1 METPLT
7 GIVAQHSLR
16 AAVAEVMTVDNVT
29 EGVPTAFSAILHR
42 KLPQAS
48 NSSVT
53 ILPLPGEAG
62 FVPTGKGDAIRF
74 RGQLT
79 APSDQAYERL
89 AQRFGAIGYTPLLRK
104 DDDRM
109 RDVVLAVPGT
119 LRKANQRLGVAA
131 LLFGLTLVS
140 CLFAGAQMVER
151 LTGVNWNLLDGL
163 PYALSLLAILG
174 AHELGHYLTA
184 RRLGSPTS
192 LPYFIPMPF
201 GFGTLGAV
209 INMVAPPRN
218 RRHLLAIAVAGPL
231 AGLAVAVPLLFIGL
245 KLSHIEPLPVG
256 PFLNG
261 QGPLMEGN
269 SVLYAAMKYAIFG
282 RLLPSNGQ
290 DVFVHQIAFAGWV
303 GLLVTGLNLIPAG
316 QLDGGHIVYALFG
329 EKIANIFLWTV
340 LAVLVALAFLW
351 QGWIIWVVL
360 IFFLGR
366 LRAEPLDD
374 LTQLTSRQR
383 VLAMAMI
390 LVFFLVFTPIPM
402 RVIKG

>member
-16 AAVAEVMTVDNVT
+16 AAVAEVMAVEDVT
-29 EGVPTAFSAILHR
+29 EGVPTAVSAILYR

-48 NSSVT
+48 SPAAPTV
-53 ILPLPGEAG
+53 LLPGETG
-62 FVPTGKGDAIRF
+62 FVPTGRGDAIRF

-89 AQRFGAIGYTPLLRK
+89 AKRFGALGYTPLLRK
-104 DDDRM
+104 DDDRL

-119 LRKANQRLGVAA
+119 LRKANQRLGIAA

-140 CLFAGAQMVER
+140 CLFAGAQMVEGP
-151 LTGVNWNLLDGL
+151 TAVNWNLLDGL
-163 PYALSLLAILG
+163 PYAVSLLAILG

-231 AGLAVAVPLLFIGL
+231 AGLAVAIPVLLIGL
-245 KLSHIEPLPVG
+245 KLSQIEPLPVAG
-256 PFLNG
+256 PY
-261 QGPLMEGN
+261 QMEGN
-269 SVLYAAMKYAIFG
+269 SLLYFALKFIVFG
-282 RLLPSNGQ
+282 RWLPANGV
-290 DVFVHQIAFAGWV
+290 DVFIHPVAFAGWV

-329 EKIANIFLWTV
+329 EKMANIFLWAV
-340 LAVLVALAFLW
+340 LAVLVALLFFW
-351 QGWIIWVVL
+351 PGWALWVVL

-366 LRAEPLDD
+366 LALNRS
-374 LTQLTSRQR
+374 TT
-383 VLAMAMI
+383 
-390 LVFFLVFTPIPM
+390 
-402 RVIKG
+402 

>member
-1 METPLT
+1 MQTPLT

-16 AAVAEVMTVDNVT
+16 VAVAEVMAVEDVT
-29 EGVPTAFSAILHR
+29 EGVPTAVSAILHR

-48 NSSVT
+48 HPAAPPV
-53 ILPLPGEAG
+53 LLPGETG
-62 FVPTGKGDAIRF
+62 FVPTGRGDAIRF

-79 APSDQAYERL
+79 APSDRAYERL
-89 AQRFGAIGYTPLLRK
+89 AQRFGALGYTPLLRK
-104 DDDRM
+104 DDDRL

-119 LRKANQRLGVAA
+119 LRKANQRLGIAA
-131 LLFGLTLVS
+131 LLFGLTLIS
-140 CLFAGAQMVER
+140 CLFAGAQMVEG
-151 LTGVNWNLLDGL
+151 LTDVNWNLLDGL
-163 PYALSLLAILG
+163 PYAMSLLAILG

-218 RRHLLAIAVAGPL
+218 RRHLLSIAVAGPL
-231 AGLAVAVPLLFIGL
+231 AGLAVAIPVLLIGL
-245 KLSHIEPLPVG
+245 RLSHIEPLPAAG
-256 PFLNG
+256 PY
-261 QGPLMEGN
+261 QMEGN
-269 SVLYAAMKYAIFG
+269 SLLYFALKFIVFG
-282 RLLPSNGQ
+282 RLLPANGV
-290 DVFVHQIAFAGWV
+290 DVFIHPVAFAGWV

-329 EKIANIFLWTV
+329 EQIANIFLWAV
-340 LAVLVALAFLW
+340 LAVLVALLFFW
-351 QGWIIWVVL
+351 PGWALWVVL

-390 LVFFLVFTPIPM
+390 LIFFLVFTPIPM

>member
-1 METPLT
+1 MQTPLT

-16 AAVAEVMTVDNVT
+16 VAVAEVMAVEDVT

-48 NSSVT
+48 SPAAPTLS
-53 ILPLPGEAG
+53 LPGEAG
-62 FVPTGKGDAIRF
+62 FVPTGRGDAIRF

-89 AQRFGAIGYTPLLRK
+89 AQRFGALGYTPLLRK
-104 DDDRM
+104 DDDRL
-109 RDVVLAVPGT
+109 RDVVLAVPGM
-119 LRKANQRLGVAA
+119 LRKANQRLGIAT
-131 LLFGLTLVS
+131 LLFAVTMVS
-140 CLFAGAQMVER
+140 CLFVGAQMVEG
-151 LTGVNWNLLDGL
+151 LTSINWNLLDGL
-163 PYALSLLAILG
+163 PYAVSLLAILG

-231 AGLAVAVPLLFIGL
+231 AGLAVAIPVLLIGL
-245 KLSHIEPLPVG
+245 RLSQIEPLPVAG
-256 PFLNG
+256 PY
-261 QGPLMEGN
+261 QMEGN
-269 SVLYAAMKYAIFG
+269 SLLYFALKFIVFG
-282 RLLPSNGQ
+282 RLLPANGV
-290 DVFVHQIAFAGWV
+290 DVFIHPVAFAGWV

-329 EKIANIFLWTV
+329 EQIANIFLWAV
-340 LAVLVALAFLW
+340 LAVLVALVFFW
-351 QGWIIWVVL
+351 PGWAIWVIL

-383 VLAMAMI
+383 ILAMAMI